1 MYFAYSEMNA
11 EVAGAAID
19 NTHNMLLQLL
29 ITHGI
34 IGVAAWI
41 GWIINTLKLCVRKGK
56 NHGIYHMFGMAI
68 ICYYAMS
75 MFGVNMINSS
85 AIAVLLMGMARCDFS
100 EYEGITENE
109 RFLGGIIASVV
120 VLLLLLAG
128 FMQVLKADEMQ
139 MLNNLLAG

>member
-1 MYFAYSEMNA
+1 
-11 EVAGAAID
+11 
-19 NTHNMLLQLL
+19 ML
-29 ITHGI
+29 
-34 IGVAAWI
+34 
-41 GWIINTLKLCVRKGK
+41 
-56 NHGIYHMFGMAI
+56 
-68 ICYYAMS
+68 
-75 MFGVNMINSS
+75 NSS